1 MAAARSRRSSIRLTR
16 TAPGEV
22 ILPGGGSFVQNGG
35 RPRPL
40 AHTQTK
46 GDSMGIGDS
55 VNDAINK
62 GKDFLE
68 QNKDNIEGA
77 LKSEQAEG
85 ISDKVLDG
93 LSDLAKKIAPD
104 AADKIDEVRD
114 NVDKNIGNE

>member
-1 MAAARSRRSSIRLTR
+1 
-16 TAPGEV
+16 
-22 ILPGGGSFVQNGG
+22 
-35 RPRPL
+35 
-40 AHTQTK
+40 
-46 GDSMGIGDS
+46 MGIGDS

-93 LSDLAKKIAPD
+93 LSDLAKKIEAEWNQQGGHKDPSDKKLDQCILHSDNKAPFKEIVAVLD
-104 AADKIDEVRD
+104 ALYGPKRDFKFPDGTTKKVPVFNMTFSVR
-114 NVDKNIGNE
+114 